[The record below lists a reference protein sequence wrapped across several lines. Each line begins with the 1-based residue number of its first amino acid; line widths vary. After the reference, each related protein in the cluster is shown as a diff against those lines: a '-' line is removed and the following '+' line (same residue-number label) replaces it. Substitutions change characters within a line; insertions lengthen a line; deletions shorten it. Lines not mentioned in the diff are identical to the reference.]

1 MGFDDNI
8 ERELATMPADKPW
21 WRSKVILIN
30 LAALIVAALADNI
43 EALQGHLPGSVYAWL
58 CFLLPPINIFLRFL
72 TKLGVRL

>member
-1 MGFDDNI
+1 MAFDDNI
-8 ERELATMPADKPW
+8 ERELATMPEAKPW
-21 WRSKVILIN
+21 WRSKIIWIN
-30 LAALIVAALADNI
+30 LIALIVAALADNI

>member
-8 ERELATMPADKPW
+8 ERELATLPEAKPW
-21 WRSKVILIN
+21 WRSKIIRIN
-30 LAALIVAALADNI
+30 LIALIVAALADNI

-72 TKLGVRL
+72 TRLGVRL